1 MSEFN
6 APRRGAL
13 SFYPRVRA
21 KKETPSIKGYG
32 TENKPLN
39 FLAYKVG
46 MVQAL
51 GKNVHKASPSFNHEV
66 VVPATVIECAPLKVF
81 GVRAYEK
88 AEIGFIALSDVIAQ
102 NIDKDLKRKILN
114 FGEKSQKNS
123 STEKKASSEKS
134 GADKKHGKSIEEE
147 TYTISDFEKELK
159 DIEYFTL
166 LVHTQPEFKKT
177 PEITEIFLGGTKEQ
191 QLAIAKEKLG
201 KELTIEDVFKEGDLL
216 DVKAVTKGKGFQG
229 PVKRFG
235 VRTFRPKHKKQ
246 RVVGSIGP
254 WHPATVMFTV
264 ARAGQM
270 GYQNRTEVNKKIIKI
285 SKNTSE
291 VNPKAGFKNYGLVK
305 GNYALIFGS
314 LPGPAKRCIA
324 LRKSLRPV
332 QKVGV
337 QLATVERIIINQ

>member
-32 TENKPLN
+32 TENKALN

-46 MVQAL
+46 MVQVM
-51 GKNVHKASPSFNHEV
+51 GKNVHKASPSFNQEV
-66 VVPATVIECAPLKVF
+66 VVPATVIECEPLKVF
-81 GVRAYEK
+81 GIRAYEK
-88 AEIGFIALSDVIAQ
+88 VEIGHAALSDVIAE
-102 NIDKDLKRKILN
+102 NIDKDLKRAILN
-114 FGEKSQKNS
+114 FKEKAQHP
-123 STEKKASSEKS
+123 EKKASEKK
-134 GADKKHGKSIEEE
+134 AEAKEDY
-147 TYTISDFEKELK
+147 YTISDFEKELS

-166 LVHTQPEFKKT
+166 LVHTQPSFKKT
-177 PEITEIFLGGTKEQ
+177 PEVSEIFIGGNKEA
-191 QLAIAKEKLG
+191 QLAYAKEKLG

-216 DVKAVTKGKGFQG
+216 DVRAVTKGKGFQG

-270 GYQNRTEVNKKIIKI
+270 GYQNRTETNKKIVKI
-285 SKNTSE
+285 SKNATE
-291 VNPKAGFKNYGLVK
+291 INPKSGFQNFGLVK
-305 GNYALIFGS
+305 GHYALIFGS

-324 LRKSLRPV
+324 MRKSIRPV
-332 QKVGV
+332 QKKGV
-337 QLATVERIIINQ
+337 QLQTVDKIILNQ